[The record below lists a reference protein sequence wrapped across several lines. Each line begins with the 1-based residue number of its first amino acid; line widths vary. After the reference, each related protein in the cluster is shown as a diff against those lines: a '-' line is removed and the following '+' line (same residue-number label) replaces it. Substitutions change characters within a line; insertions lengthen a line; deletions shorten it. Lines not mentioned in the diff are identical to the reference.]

1 MSPRPRPPAQ
11 PRRPS
16 PLHAVRADSPRPTPA
31 PRAFPIVGVGA
42 SAGGLDAFRQLL
54 AHVPADSGLA
64 LVLVQHLEATRA
76 SLLSDALAQVTA
88 MKVAQ
93 AEQGVRI
100 EPNRV
105 YVIPP
110 GVQMAIEQ
118 GTLKLSRLEEAEHR
132 PHLPIDFF
140 LRSLAAER
148 GRQAIGVILSGTAS
162 DGTAGLAA
170 IRAQGGITFA
180 QDPRSARFPGMPQSA
195 VDAGVVDFCLPMP
208 ALGVELARLARHPYL
223 ARSEPAALAPAGAAV
238 AQVVAL
244 VRTATGVDFGE
255 HKPATFKRRL
265 ARRMAVRQVK
275 DVASYLEVLSHEP
288 AELQALYDDL
298 LIKVTSF
305 FREEGSFDEL
315 RRIAFPEILKHKAP
329 GAPIRA
335 WVVGCATGE
344 EVYSLAISLIE
355 HLDGCVPAHPV
366 LIFGSDLSEKAI
378 EIARTGLYSDAAVRG
393 LGEERLSR
401 HFVRAE
407 RGWRVSPAVRELC
420 VFVRHDVA
428 RDPPFSK
435 LDLLSCRNVLIYFGQ
450 ALQRRV
456 LATAH
461 YSLNQPGYLLLGRS
475 ESASSVP
482 RWFTPASKDGR
493 LFLRKPGPS
502 AFRLAPRAGAL
513 PFARPPSTPD
523 GLPARTD
530 GALARVADGAVLA
543 HYGPPGVIVNDRL
556 EVLQFRGRTGPY
568 LEPPA
573 GEPQSQLL
581 KMARAGLAAPLRLAL
596 AQARKTS
603 APVKRKGVAIEGAGG
618 GLTCDL
624 VVLPVKATESDE
636 QAFVVL
642 FEERPSAAPAPRGR
656 SRGRA
661 SRFDGA
667 TRRALEEELASMKE
681 QVSALLDEHGHG
693 TDALASAN
701 QELISGNEEL
711 QSLNEE
717 LETAKEELQATNEE
731 LSTVND
737 ELHGRNQELQLV
749 NADVLNLL
757 DAVEIPILMLD
768 GERRIRRFT
777 RRAAEFMG
785 LTAAEVGRR
794 ITDVALPI
802 HVPDL
807 EQWLARA
814 MDQAILVEAE
824 VQDRSDFWYRLQIRP
839 RRAPGGRIDGVILSL
854 VDIQDLKREVATAEW
869 ARDYAAN
876 IVQAVQVPLVVL
888 GADLRVLSANAAY
901 YGLFR
906 EAVAETEGRGFFELG
921 GGEWDRPELRRAV
934 AAVGEEGRFQA
945 LEVEREFP
953 GAGLRT
959 TSVSGCAFPSPA
971 RTPMVLLAI
980 EDVTERR
987 EGERRRA
994 QLLALAE
1001 EAAEL
1006 ARQADAAKDL
1016 FLANLSHELR
1026 SPLTAILLHAQALQ
1040 KGHLDASAIKGAGA
1054 TIEANTRRQAKLVED
1069 LLDVSRIVAGKIE
1082 LTVEEVDWRALV
1094 LGVLEAV
1101 KPEAEAKSVQL
1112 AVECEGDPPLCLG
1125 DPERLQQVV
1134 ANLFTNAVKFTPSG
1148 GRVGVRIDAIDG
1160 YARLVVTDSGRGI
1173 DPVFLPHVFERFAQ
1187 EPGSAAQKPG
1197 LGLGLALVHELV
1209 RLHGGTV
1216 LAESPGR
1223 DLGSTFTVKLPRHEA
1238 EEPSAG

>member
-1 MSPRPRPPAQ
+1 
-11 PRRPS
+11 
-16 PLHAVRADSPRPTPA
+16 
-31 PRAFPIVGVGA
+31 VGVGA

-54 AHVPADSGLA
+54 AHLPADSGLA

-76 SLLSDALAQVTA
+76 SLLSDAIAQVTP

-118 GTLKLSRLEEAEHR
+118 GTLKLSRLDEAEHR

-195 VDAGVVDFCLPMP
+195 VDAGVVDFSLPLP
-208 ALGVELARLARHPYL
+208 ALAVELARLARHPYL
-223 ARSEPAALAPAGAAV
+223 ARSEPTALAPAGAAV
-238 AQVVAL
+238 AQIVAL
-244 VRTATGVDFGE
+244 VRATTGVDFGE
-255 HKPATFKRRL
+255 HKPATFRRRL
-265 ARRMAVRQVK
+265 ARRMAVRQAK
-275 DVASYLEVLSHEP
+275 DVASYLEVLSREP
-288 AELQALYDDL
+288 AEVQALYDDL

-315 RRIAFPEILKHKAP
+315 RRVAFPAILKHKAP

-366 LIFGSDLSEKAI
+366 LIFGSDLSEKAL
-378 EIARTGLYSDAAVRG
+378 EVARSGLYPDAAVRG

-401 HFVRAE
+401 HFVRTE

-435 LDLLSCRNVLIYFGQ
+435 LDLVSCRNVLIYFGQ

-482 RWFTPASKDGR
+482 KWFTPASKDGR
-493 LFLRKPGPS
+493 LFLRRPGPS
-502 AFRLAPRAGAL
+502 AFRLAPRAAAL
-513 PFARPPSTPD
+513 PFARPLSLD
-523 GLPARTD
+523 GPAARAD
-530 GALARVADGAVLA
+530 GALARSADGAVLA
-543 HYGPPGVIVNDRL
+543 HYGPPGVVVNDRL

-581 KMARAGLAAPLRLAL
+581 RMARAGLAAPLRLAL
-596 AQARKTS
+596 ALARRTS
-603 APVKRKGVAIEGAGG
+603 APVKRKGVAIDGAGG
-618 GLTCDL
+618 GRTCDL
-624 VVLPVKATESDE
+624 VVLPVKAAESDE

-642 FEERPSAAPAPRGR
+642 FEEHPSAAPVP
-656 SRGRA
+656 RGRA
-661 SRFDGA
+661 SRRFDA
-667 TRRALEEELASMKE
+667 VTRRALEEELASMKE
-681 QVSALLDEHGHG
+681 QVAALLDEHGHG

-701 QELISGNEEL
+701 DELVSGNEEL

-737 ELHGRNQELQLV
+737 ELHGRNQELLLA
-749 NADVLNLL
+749 NADVLSLL

-785 LTAAEVGRR
+785 LTSAEVGRR

-814 MDQAILVEAE
+814 MGQAILVEAE
-824 VQDRSDFWYRLQIRP
+824 VQDRSDSWYRLQIRP
-839 RRAPGGRIDGVILSL
+839 RRAPGGRIDGAILSL

-888 GADLRVLSANAAY
+888 GADLRVISANAAY

-906 EAVAETEGRGFFELG
+906 EAAAETEGRAFFELG
-921 GGEWDRPELRRAV
+921 AGEWDLPELRRAV
-934 AAVGEEGRFQA
+934 AGMLNGDGRFQA

-953 GAGLRT
+953 GAGRRA

-971 RTPMVLLAI
+971 RTTMILLAI
-980 EDVTERR
+980 EDVTERQ

-994 QLLALAE
+994 ELLALAQ
-1001 EAAEL
+1001 EAAQR

-1026 SPLTAILLHAQALQ
+1026 TPLTAILLHAQALQ
-1040 KGHLDASAIKGAGA
+1040 KGHLDASAVVGAGA
-1054 TIEANTRRQAKLVED
+1054 TIEVNTRRQARLVED

-1082 LTVEEVDWRALV
+1082 LTVEELDWRALV

-1112 AVECEGDPPLCLG
+1112 AVECEGDPPLCRG

-1160 YARLVVTDSGRGI
+1160 SARLVVTDSGRGI

-1187 EPGSAAQKPG
+1187 EPGLAVQKPG

-1223 DLGSTFTVKLPRHEA
+1223 DLGSTFTVTLPRHEA
-1238 EEPSAG
+1238 EKPDAG